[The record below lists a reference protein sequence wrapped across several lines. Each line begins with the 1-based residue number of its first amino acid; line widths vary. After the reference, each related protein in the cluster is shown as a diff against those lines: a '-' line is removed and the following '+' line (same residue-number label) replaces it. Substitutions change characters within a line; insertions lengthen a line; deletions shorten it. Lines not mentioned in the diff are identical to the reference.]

1 MYVINNLHFYI
12 YFTNNKFAFSMLAG
26 KSPFGQLP
34 VLEIKDAPSS
44 EPIVLCQS
52 VAILRYLANE
62 FGTYNFTQYAKQYFV
77 IYVNEVLTSLPF
89 L

>member
-12 YFTNNKFAFSMLAG
+12 YFTNDKFAFSILAG

-34 VLEIKDAPSS
+34 VLEIKEAPSS

-62 FGTYNFTQYAKQYFV
+62 FGMYDFIQYAKQYFKC
-77 IYVNEVLTSLPF
+77 YLC
-89 L
+89 